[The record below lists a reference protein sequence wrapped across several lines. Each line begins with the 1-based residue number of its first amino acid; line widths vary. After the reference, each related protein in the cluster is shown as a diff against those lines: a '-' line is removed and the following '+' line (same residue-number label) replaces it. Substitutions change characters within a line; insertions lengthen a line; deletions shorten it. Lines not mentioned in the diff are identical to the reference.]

1 MFADRAKI
9 YIRSGKGGDGHVSF
23 RRELYVPNGGPDGG
37 DGGRGGDVIFE
48 VDEGQN
54 TLGDYRHRR
63 KYKAEDGQEGGKK
76 RCHGADGKDVVLK
89 VPEGTVIMDAESGKV
104 IADMSGENKRKAPN
118 APIKDATTP
127 AYGEIL
133 DTLANFY
140 KQGTVLDMLLSNY
153 VYEKQG
159 AKKKTVI
166 HYRHAIPKD
175 QIFCWDDVGRFP
187 VSQYILMHSVI
198 YRTAL
203 LRECDLELP
212 EHTFYVDNIYVFKPL
227 PYVKTMYYL
236 DVNFYR
242 YFIGRDDQSVNET
255 NMIKRIDQQFKV
267 TYIMIDYMTQFNLVS
282 KPLERYMRHY
292 LSIIMCISS
301 VISVKSGQKEH
312 LKMRKELWKYLYDSD
327 KRLYRKIRHNI
338 TSCAVNL
345 PGYVGRKATIAM
357 YKAARRFI
365 GFN

>member
-1 MFADRAKI
+1 MKLISFVVPCYNSQEYMRHCIDTLLP
-9 YIRSGKGGDGHVSF
+9 GGDQVEILIVNDGSSDNTAAIADEYEKKYPDICRAIHQENKGH
-23 RRELYVPNGGPDGG
+23 GGA
-37 DGGRGGDVIFE
+37 V
-48 VDEGQN
+48 N
-54 TLGDYRHRR
+54 TGIKNATGIY
-63 KYKAEDGQEGGKK
+63 
-76 RCHGADGKDVVLK
+76 LK
-89 VPEGTVIMDAESGKV
+89 VVDSDDWVNEY
-104 IADMSGENKRKAPN
+104 
-118 APIKDATTP
+118 

-159 AKKKTVI
+159 VKKKTVI

-242 YFIGRDDQSVNET
+242 YFIGRDDQSVNEKV
-255 NMIKRIDQQFKV
+255 MIGRIDQQIKV
-267 TYIMIDYMTQFNLVS
+267 NKIMIDEFDLWKIPNPKL
-282 KPLERYMRHY
+282 RHY
-292 LSIIMCISS
+292 MFNYLEIIT
-301 VISVKSGQKEH
+301 VISTIMLIRSGTEENLEK
-312 LKMRKELWKYLYDSD
+312 KRELWKYIKDHD
-327 KRLYRKIRHNI
+327 IRLFHHLRNGIMGN
-338 TSCAVNL
+338 AMNL
-345 PGYVGRKATIAM
+345 PGRGGRKISVAA
-357 YKAARRFI
+357 YKLSQKI
-365 GFN
+365 VGFN